1 MVSLNRSINGFW
13 QTEER
18 AYERR
23 QFLYSSEVG
32 NNESLQLVGTG
43 HRLSSNS
50 TVFQMIPD
58 LLIGVKFG
66 GLRRKVK
73 KL

>member
-13 QTEER
+13 QIEER

-32 NNESLQLVGTG
+32 NDKPLQLVGPG
-43 HRLSSNS
+43 YRVSSNPM
-50 TVFQMIPD
+50 VFQMIPD
-58 LLIGVKFG
+58 LFIWVKFG
-66 GLRRKVK
+66 GIRRKVK

>member
-1 MVSLNRSINGFW
+1 MVSLNCGINSFW
-13 QTEER
+13 RIKKR

-32 NNESLQLVGTG
+32 NDEPLQLVGSG

-50 TVFQMIPD
+50 MVFQMIPD
-58 LLIGVKFG
+58 LFIGVEFG
-66 GLRRKVK
+66 RVRRKVK